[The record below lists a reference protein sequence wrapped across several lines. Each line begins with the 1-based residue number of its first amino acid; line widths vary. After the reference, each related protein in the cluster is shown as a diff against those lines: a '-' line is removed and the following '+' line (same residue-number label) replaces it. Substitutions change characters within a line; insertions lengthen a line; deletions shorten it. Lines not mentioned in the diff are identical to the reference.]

1 MHLEYSSVS
10 LQKRA
15 SNNYRRDQTLP
26 AEPYLTPRSWTNI
39 DNTSDSLTLDAKLPS
54 SSSSSSSHTG
64 TISDS
69 FWTANNNAMIAFFVV
84 LGIFVFALGLWVG
97 FMIFSWRKR
106 ILRNIDEEHGLQR
119 GEQITEIY
127 PSAFGTTL
135 ASQSSVK
142 INQSLVDSI
151 CPSSKIEDPD
161 NLTIGNLDSHFSSN
175 EKVGLES
182 EILQDI
188 SLHDVS
194 AERKEL
200 LSKENFS
207 QSTINVN
214 QPPTGEWKEM
224 CAICLEDYTPTDYY
238 RKLPCGHT
246 FHTDCVDKWF
256 SNTRKI
262 EQIAC
267 PTCKADLSKTF
278 EAVMDT
284 ADAAADGNSILNV
297 SIAASTIRFRRIKR
311 WFRLVPEESEEDAL
325 RRISRRQ
332 MRARRLMAYR
342 MQQAHLA
349 ADGGYAASM
358 YAPYPTFAVAPF
370 F

>member
-1 MHLEYSSVS
+1 
-10 LQKRA
+10 
-15 SNNYRRDQTLP
+15 
-26 AEPYLTPRSWTNI
+26 
-39 DNTSDSLTLDAKLPS
+39 
-54 SSSSSSSHTG
+54 
-64 TISDS
+64 
-69 FWTANNNAMIAFFVV
+69 
-84 LGIFVFALGLWVG
+84 
-97 FMIFSWRKR
+97 MIFSWRKR
-106 ILRNIDEEHGLQR
+106 MLRNIDEENGLQR
-119 GEQITEIY
+119 GELITEIY

-151 CPSSKIEDPD
+151 CPSSKIEDPES
-161 NLTIGNLDSHFSSN
+161 LTIGNLDSHFSSN
-175 EKVGLES
+175 EKVGLDS

-188 SLHDVS
+188 SLHDKS

-278 EAVMDT
+278 EAAM
-284 ADAAADGNSILNV
+284 GMI
-297 SIAASTIRFRRIKR
+297 
-311 WFRLVPEESEEDAL
+311 
-325 RRISRRQ
+325 
-332 MRARRLMAYR
+332 
-342 MQQAHLA
+342 
-349 ADGGYAASM
+349 
-358 YAPYPTFAVAPF
+358 
-370 F
+370 